1 MDALPQPSATRVRQI
16 VAVALSRTVL
26 LTRAAVCLTTAVV
39 GLLVHSDGVVSA
51 ALVVV
56 LLLSTAAGV
65 AALPRWPTL
74 VRSPVPLLS
83 ADAVLVLAVLGLS
96 RGGLTYFAF
105 AAGSAA
111 LAGAALGFAAI
122 PLWAAQT
129 VQGLVVCAVLLNT
142 ADPGDALAGFLLAAP
157 PAAVLA
163 GIGTVLARRVLIR
176 QMSRTVRLI
185 TDAQRSA
192 AAAERARLARELH
205 DSVAKTL
212 RAMSLAAVALPGSL
226 RRQPALA
233 EQLAGVISQGAT
245 AASQEARQLID
256 GMRLDAP
263 DEDFATTLRRV
274 CALWSAET
282 GISATA
288 TVGPVEP
295 PVAVRYELAR
305 IAGEALVNVHR
316 HAAATRVGVTVS
328 ERGRGLV
335 MTVRDN
341 GRGFDAPYGE
351 DPAALQQL
359 QHRGHAGIVGMMERA
374 RTIGGTLTVESE
386 PGLGTLI
393 RVRVPV
399 L

>member
-1 MDALPQPSATRVRQI
+1 VDELPQQRVRQI
-16 VAVALSRTVL
+16 VALALSRTVL
-26 LTRAAVCLTTAVV
+26 LTRATVCLTSAVV
-39 GLLVHSDGVVSA
+39 SLLVQPDGVRSA
-51 ALVVV
+51 LLIVV
-56 LLLSTAAGV
+56 LLLSAAAGV

-74 VRSPVPLLS
+74 VRSPVALLT
-83 ADAVLVLAVLGLS
+83 ADAGLVLVVLALS
-96 RGGLTYFAF
+96 KGGMTYFLF
-105 AAGSAA
+105 AAGAAA
-111 LAGAALGFAAI
+111 LAGAALGLAAI

-129 VQGLVVCAVLLNT
+129 VQGLVVCAVLLST
-142 ADPGDALAGFLLAAP
+142 EEVPASLAGFLLVAP
-157 PAAVLA
+157 PAGVLA

-176 QMSRTVRLI
+176 QMSQTVELI
-185 TDAQRSA
+185 TNAQRSA

-233 EQLAGVISQGAT
+233 EQLASVISQGAT
-245 AASQEARQLID
+245 AASEEARQLID

-263 DEDFATTLRRV
+263 EEDFAETLQRV

-288 TVGPVEP
+288 TVAPVEP
-295 PVAVRYELAR
+295 PVAVRYELTR

-316 HAAATRVGVTVS
+316 HAAATRVGVVVT

-341 GRGFDAPYGE
+341 GRGFDVPYA
-351 DPAALQQL
+351 DDLVKL

>member
-1 MDALPQPSATRVRQI
+1 MVDGLSQQRVRQI

-26 LTRAAVCLTTAVV
+26 LTRAAVCLTAAVV
-39 GLLVHSDGVVSA
+39 SMLVQPDGVWSA
-51 ALVVV
+51 LLIVV

-74 VRSPVPLLS
+74 VRSPVPLLT
-83 ADAVLVLAVLGLS
+83 ADAVLVLIVLGLS
-96 RGGLTYFAF
+96 KGGMTYFVF
-105 AAGSAA
+105 AAGAAA
-111 LAGAALGFAAI
+111 LCGAALGFAAI

-129 VQGLVVCAVLLNT
+129 AQGLVVCAVLLNT
-142 ADPGDALAGFLLAAP
+142 EEVPASLAGFLLAAP
-157 PAAVLA
+157 PAGVLA

-176 QMSRTVRLI
+176 QMSQTVDLI

-233 EQLAGVISQGAT
+233 EQLADVISQGAT
-245 AASQEARQLID
+245 AASQEARQLIE

-263 DEDFATTLRRV
+263 EEDFATTLQRV

-288 TVGPVEP
+288 TVAPVEP
-295 PVAVRYELAR
+295 PVAVRYELTR
-305 IAGEALVNVHR
+305 IAGEALVNVNR
-316 HAAATRVGVTVS
+316 HAAATRVGVVVT

-341 GRGFDAPYGE
+341 GRGFDAPLGG
-351 DPAALQQL
+351 DLTALQQL

-386 PGLGTLI
+386 PGSGTLI